1 LRYLVVLLRTISL
14 HLMRQRWVVG
24 LLTGAWVV
32 LVQAPV
38 FAATSYALDGFPGL
52 IHTPS
57 ARLPEAGTVAL
68 NISRYQPYSGLTLT
82 VQPFDWLSASLRYIS
97 IDDREY
103 GPGIDQSYKDRGFDF
118 ALRLW
123 SEGTLRPQVVLGMY
137 DVGGT
142 GLFGSEY
149 LVASKRLGPLDVNA
163 GLAWGRLGSAADID
177 NPLAEIDPAFAQR
190 ADFDDGL
197 GGQLTTDEW
206 FSGESVG
213 AFAGLSWTSPEQ
225 RWRVMLEYESKNYD
239 NNGLDPRR
247 PDQEPA
253 DGEIRASSR
262 WNVGL
267 SRQLWP
273 GARFGLYYVRGDTLA
288 GQFSLASLWGREQ
301 FIDRRQQLPAFWDLI
316 PEALRP
322 KPEASESA
330 AVRSI
335 EDALWQMG
343 IYPSAVDL
351 GAAKFTIWAS
361 ANYSPQP
368 LDNALAAARV
378 ALSRLPARIQA
389 VEYVHTQ
396 AGLPLQA
403 VVISR
408 DMLKV
413 DAHWHAQ
420 SQSWAQPERDIAAAQ
435 LRLSPELGVPAPAA
449 ELSAPAP
456 DALAL
461 QLDPVVGRP
470 RYPLGSEPL
479 AALPR
484 QQSAALAP
492 AQASRPGL
500 LAHPIWTWG
509 INPALRSNI
518 GGPGGFFLTN
528 LQVKPFLTLQ
538 ITEQSSLTTT
548 LAWDIGGNLDEVEPR
563 ESSRLPNVRSDLEF
577 YQRFGPEVFLEEME
591 WNTMAYLGHA
601 LYGRVSLG
609 IFEEMYAGIGTELL
623 WAPVNSPL
631 AVGLNINRVRQR
643 DYDQLF
649 GFLDYE
655 TSTAHLELYWRTPWA
670 GVLVEM
676 STGRYLAGDR
686 GYTMRMSRQ
695 FRNGFSVGAFFTRT
709 NVSAEDFGEGSFDK
723 GIFMQIPFAALD
735 RRSTRP
741 GAMGFNFRFLT
752 RDGGQKVDDGRRL
765 YPLVKAGDPRYVP

>member
-1 LRYLVVLLRTISL
+1 MAFNL
-14 HLMRQRWVVG
+14 
-24 LLTGAWVV
+24 
-32 LVQAPV
+32 
-38 FAATSYALDGFPGL
+38 
-52 IHTPS
+52 
-57 ARLPEAGTVAL
+57 
-68 NISRYQPYSGLTLT
+68 SRYQPYSGLTLT
-82 VQPFDWLSASLRYIS
+82 VQPFDWLSTSLRYIS

-123 SEGTLRPQVVLGMY
+123 PEGQWRPQVVLGMY

-149 LVASKRLGPLDVNA
+149 LVASKALGPVDVNA
-163 GLAWGRLGSAADID
+163 GLAWGRLGSAADFA

-206 FSGESVG
+206 FAGETVG
-213 AFAGLSWTSPEQ
+213 TFAGLTWTSPAQ
-225 RWRVMLEYESKNYD
+225 RWRLMLEYESKNYD

-253 DGEIRASSR
+253 AAEIRAASR

-267 SRQLWP
+267 SRELWP
-273 GARFGLYYVRGDTLA
+273 GARFGLYYVRGNTLA
-288 GQFSLASLWGREQ
+288 GQLSLASLWGREA
-301 FIDRRQQLPAFWDLI
+301 FVERRQHLPAYWALI

-322 KPEASESA
+322 KPETDED
-330 AVRSI
+330 AVLQGI

-351 GAAKFTIWAS
+351 GAAKFTVWAS

-368 LDNALAAARV
+368 LDNALATARV
-378 ALSRLPARIQA
+378 ALSRLPDHIQA

-396 AGLPLQA
+396 AGLPLQT

-408 DMLKV
+408 QMLLA
-413 DAHWHAQ
+413 DAQFHARKQ
-420 SQSWAQPERDIAAAQ
+420 APPEGASGAVAMELRFSAELAGAAPIAEEEGTATRA
-435 LRLSPELGVPAPAA
+435 PELK
-449 ELSAPAP
+449 
-456 DALAL
+456 
-461 QLDPVVGRP
+461 LDSEWGRP
-470 RYPLGSEPL
+470 RYAFGAEPL
-479 AALPR
+479 SGLDKTQAATMSPT
-484 QQSAALAP
+484 
-492 AQASRPGL
+492 QASRPGL
-500 LAHPIWTWG
+500 LAHPLWTWG
-509 INPALRSNI
+509 VNPALRSNI

-528 LQVKPFLTLQ
+528 LQVKPFVTLQ
-538 ITEQSSLTTT
+538 LTERSSLTTT

-577 YQRFGPEVFLEEME
+577 YQRFGPDVFLEEME
-591 WNTMAYLGHA
+591 WNTMAYFGHA
-601 LYGRVSLG
+601 LYGRISLG
-609 IFEEMYAGIGTELL
+609 IFEEMYAGVGTELL

-631 AVGLNINRVRQR
+631 AIGLNVNRVRQR

-695 FRNGFSVGAFFTRT
+695 FKNGFSAGAFFTRT

-723 GIFMQIPFAALD
+723 GIFMQIPFGALD
-735 RRSTRP
+735 PRSTRP
-741 GAMGFNFRFLT
+741 GGMGFSFRFLT